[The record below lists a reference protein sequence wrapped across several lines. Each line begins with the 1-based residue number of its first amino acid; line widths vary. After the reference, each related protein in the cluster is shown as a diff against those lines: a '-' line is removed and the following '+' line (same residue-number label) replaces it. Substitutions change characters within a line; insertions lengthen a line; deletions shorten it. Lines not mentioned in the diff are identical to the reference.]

1 MSPNPRRGDTT
12 TGAAILDRDAQALLL
27 ALQEAGYLEGVLDA
41 EVLDRLTREVQGLAR
56 PEDVRRI
63 AAQVLFERQFDA
75 DLIQLLEE
83 EWKAVF
89 S

>member
-1 MSPNPRRGDTT
+1 M
-12 TGAAILDRDAQALLL
+12 DRDAQALLQ
-27 ALQEAGYLEGVLDA
+27 ALQDVGYLEGAVD
-41 EVLDRLTREVQGLAR
+41 EEILDRLTREVRGLAR

-75 DLIQLLEE
+75 DLIQLLDE